1 MTDSMSAPS
10 APSLPSPPSAPI
22 PRATPSRGLSRGA
35 VLLGN
40 VGWHAAAE
48 AWSAVCRDAGAPD
61 AIEVLRGGKESATYR
76 LAGAGPRG
84 ETVIA
89 QRCTAA
95 RAAIERTIH
104 EQVLPH
110 VPVTAPRYH
119 GFREDGDG
127 FVWLF
132 FEDVGSERASKTDPA
147 HLALAGRWIAELHVG
162 ASNIAAGRTLP
173 ESGPNRYRE
182 HLHAACDTIRP
193 RLANPA
199 LTAADVR
206 LLKRLLERLER
217 LDVSWPQIE
226 AACWGVPATL
236 THGDFRTKN
245 AIVRSGA
252 TGLELFPIDWE
263 TAGWGIPAVDLT
275 KIDLKAYGS
284 VVRRSWPDARP
295 AVLRRLAAVGRI
307 FLELAAINWVSPQ
320 LSYDS
325 PLYLVRPMS
334 WLRVFHRQLGV
345 AARPLRGLV

>member
-1 MTDSMSAPS
+1 MTDTV
-10 APSLPSPPSAPI
+10 SPPPALRP
-22 PRATPSRGLSRGA
+22 TPSRSLARGA

-40 VGWHAAAE
+40 LGWHAAAE
-48 AWSAVCRDAGAPD
+48 AWSAVCRDAGAPE

-76 LAGAGPRG
+76 LTGAGPRG
-84 ETVIA
+84 EAVIA

-104 EQVLPH
+104 EHVLPH

-119 GFREDGDG
+119 GFREDRDG

-147 HLALAGRWIAELHVG
+147 QLALAGRWIAQLHVG
-162 ASNIAAGRTLP
+162 ASNIPAARALP
-173 ESGPNRYRE
+173 EAGPHRYRE

-199 LTAADVR
+199 LAAADLR

-217 LDVSWPQIE
+217 LEQFWPHIE
-226 AACWGVPATL
+226 GACAGIPATL
-236 THGDFRTKN
+236 THGDFRAKN
-245 AIVRSGA
+245 AIVRAGA

-284 VVRRSWPDARP
+284 VVRRAWPDARP
-295 AVLRRLAAVGRI
+295 EVLRRLAAVGRI
-307 FLELAAINWVSPQ
+307 FLALAAISWVSPQ
-320 LSYDS
+320 LAYDT

-334 WLRVFHRQLGV
+334 WLRVFHRQVGV
-345 AARPLRGLV
+345 AARPLRALV